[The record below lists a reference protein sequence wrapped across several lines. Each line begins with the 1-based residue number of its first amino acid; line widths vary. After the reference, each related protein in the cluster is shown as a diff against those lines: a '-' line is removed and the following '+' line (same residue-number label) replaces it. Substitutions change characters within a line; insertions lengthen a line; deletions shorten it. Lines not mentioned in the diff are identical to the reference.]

1 MIKFCFSRQSFSA
14 FSIDPP
20 ACFELSVYTSKD
32 LLRFSPID
40 SLAAI
45 KTWPASS
52 YLVKE
57 FQLIFRLFKG
67 FCSYKNHSLSFLD
80 RFSTRY
86 TPGIEDWAM

>member
-57 FQLIFRLFKG
+57 F
-67 FCSYKNHSLSFLD
+67 CSYNNHSLSFLD